1 MLEGLYGWADR
12 LYQLNRSGNVINSY
26 DNVLATLS
34 ANGMPM
40 ATGTSSSDFMN
51 GREIAVSGNR
61 LVVAQDGNDSN
72 GGNKF
77 LIYTI
82 NGNTITFQRTLEST
96 INLWGIH
103 AFGETLY
110 AIEDNSDRLVVYEN
124 FFSMSGTAM
133 PTSVVSIEGMVRT
146 HGITY

>member
-1 MLEGLYGWADR
+1 MNADR

-61 LVVAQDGNDSN
+61 LVVAQDATDDN
-72 GGNKF
+72 GGNRF
-77 LIYTI
+77 HIYHTSSSSFTVI
-82 NGNTITFQRTLEST
+82 L
-96 INLWGIH
+96 NLKNKL
-103 AFGETLY
+103 A
-110 AIEDNSDRLVVYEN
+110 NS
-124 FFSMSGTAM
+124 
-133 PTSVVSIEGMVRT
+133 I
-146 HGITY
+146 